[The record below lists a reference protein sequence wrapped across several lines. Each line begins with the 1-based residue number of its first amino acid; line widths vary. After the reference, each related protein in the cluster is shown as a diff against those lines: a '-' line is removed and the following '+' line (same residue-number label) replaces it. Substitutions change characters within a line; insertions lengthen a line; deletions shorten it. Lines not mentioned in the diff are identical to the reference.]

1 MILVDANVLMYA
13 GGGEHPNKAIAEQFL
28 LRVAGNE
35 IEAAIDAEVLQEILH
50 RYISTRRWALGKHVY
65 SVARTL
71 FPTVLPIT
79 AAFVDQASDAVH
91 AAVVRVYNLEGIC
104 TFDRDV
110 DNLSRIVACP
120 PVPRNGNTPANTP
133 RAGAGPVSARFT
145 KNSARRTSR
154 SNYLCFADS

>member
-79 AAFVDQASDAVH
+79 AAVMDQAGDFVSAHPNLSARDAVH

-104 TFDRDV
+104 TFDLDF
-110 DNLSRIVACP
+110 DTIPSITRIIP
-120 PVPRNGNTPANTP
+120 
-133 RAGAGPVSARFT
+133 
-145 KNSARRTSR
+145 
-154 SNYLCFADS
+154 